1 MSGRTTIAGGTPDA
15 DNGVAGET
23 TDDGTGTE
31 AGTGRGAST
40 DETAHEA
47 ADESPTRL
55 SAGIATVAAAVS
67 LVAVGTADATGL
79 VAATIGAALVGVG
92 ALVGRRAAVTLGA
105 LALFAGVVAAG
116 LNAGSPAPLL
126 VGAVGTVV
134 AWDAGRYGIGLGE
147 QVGRAPATA
156 TVELRHAAAT
166 LGVGVATA
174 GVAAGIYAVAG
185 GGQPLSALVFL
196 LVAALA
202 LASALA

>member
-1 MSGRTTIAGGTPDA
+1 MTAGGRAATD
-15 DNGVAGET
+15 GEAA
-23 TDDGTGTE
+23 DGTT
-31 AGTGRGAST
+31 APATDA
-40 DETAHEA
+40 DETAYEP
-47 ADESPTRL
+47 ADDSPARL
-55 SAGIATVAAAVS
+55 SAGIAVAAAAVT

-79 VAATIGAALVGVG
+79 VVATIGAALVGVG
-92 ALVGRRAAVTLGA
+92 ALVGRRSAVTLGA

-116 LNAGSPAPLL
+116 LGAGSPTPLL

-156 TVELRHAAAT
+156 AVELRHAGAT
-166 LGVGVATA
+166 LAVGVATA